1 MAVNDGADPM
11 PALPSILARSEDV
24 HGLPVLGRDGDK
36 IGIIDKVVFDKRTGH
51 VAYVILS
58 SGGFLGLGQSYHP
71 LPWGTFRYDHLE
83 DTYSVAIDKRTLE
96 GAPSF
101 RPDDAPTFNEAYG
114 RRIDDYY
121 RTPNG
126 MVSK

>member
-1 MAVNDGADPM
+1 MAANDDADPTV
-11 PALPSILARSEDV
+11 ALPSILACPEDV

-36 IGIIDKVVFDKRTGH
+36 IGTIDKIVFDKRTGH
-51 VAYVILS
+51 IAYVILS

-71 LPWGTFRYDHLE
+71 LPWNAFRYNHLE
-83 DTYSVAIDKRTLE
+83 DVYSAAIDKRTLE

-101 RPDDAPTFNEAYG
+101 RPDDAPTFNETYG

-121 RTPNG
+121 RVPHTTAPE
-126 MVSK
+126 